1 MPVIRIDDEV
11 WKFLQESARPFVD
24 SPNDVLRRL
33 LGLSEG
39 SSSQV
44 QKEHAR
50 QIEEGGSAMRNIRPA
65 ALKWFI
71 QQLSNPNSPIAK
83 HISKY
88 GGGFDKRYMRASKYF
103 PAAHSYPGIPVWWLQ
118 IPLEWVRNPDDR
130 PAFVWLV
137 CQKEPNNLSDFW
149 CLAVPIEY
157 LNSQYSNGNLAKLGD
172 NICLHL
178 STQKCTY
185 RGYEVG
191 MFDDIRLTWLTKHR
205 PTSFGQFRID
215 EKNQHVGCDPMT
227 MRVLTIEM
235 PGKILPVGWH
245 EIQESW
251 GNVRK
256 GDAISGDDC
265 LNQFLGKS

>member
-11 WKFLQESARPFVD
+11 WKLLQQSARPFVD

-44 QKEHAR
+44 QREHAR
-50 QIEEGGSAMRNIRPA
+50 QIIEEGGSAMRNIRPA

-88 GGGFDKRYMRASKYF
+88 GGGFDKKYIRTSKYYQ
-103 PAAHSYPGIPVWWLQ
+103 AGHSYPGIPVWWLQ
-118 IPLEWVRNPDDR
+118 IPQELVPNPSN
-130 PAFVWLV
+130 PSASVWLV
-137 CQKEPNNLSDFW
+137 CQKEPNNLLNFW

-157 LNSQYSNGNLAKLGD
+157 LNSQFSNGNLAKLGG

-178 STQKCTY
+178 STEHCTY
-185 RGYEVG
+185 RGYAVKQ
-191 MFDDIRLTWLTKHR
+191 FDDVRRTMTNGAP
-205 PTSFGQFRID
+205 PTPFGQYL
-215 EKNQHVGCDPMT
+215 VC
-227 MRVLTIEM
+227 
-235 PGKILPVGWH
+235 
-245 EIQESW
+245 
-251 GNVRK
+251 
-256 GDAISGDDC
+256 
-265 LNQFLGKS
+265 